1 MPCCMIATPDRMNF
15 GNMAKEGVAAIWGNA
30 AYEDFRERLASDAP
44 PEICKS
50 CALYAGTF

>member
-1 MPCCMIATPDRMNF
+1 MIATPDRMNF
-15 GNMAKEGVAAIWGNA
+15 GNMARDGVAAIWGNA
-30 AYEDFRERLASDAP
+30 SYEDFRERLASDTP